1 MDPVLEALKK
11 ELEIEASRD
20 HVPIIRGPERA
31 LLLAAAEKASPKR
44 ILEIGTAIGYSSLL
58 LAERFPLAE
67 IDTLEID
74 PVRHARAEEVMRAAG
89 FSQRVHC
96 HLGDAAALLE
106 TLEGPYDFL
115 YLDGPKGQYLRQLK
129 AIEPKLSPHAVIAAD
144 NVLFRGMVESEAPV
158 PHRYRTLVMR
168 LREYIRYVKERY
180 ETTIYPEGDGLA
192 VSEKLGV
199 RSEEWRIKFIKRRE
213 VYIMRLHDGYQSNRS
228 EEKQAVCD
236 SCHEIGGA
244 FAKK

>member
-11 ELEIEASRD
+11 ELEIEAGRD

-31 LLLAAAEKASPKR
+31 LLLSAAEKASPKR

-74 PVRHARAEEVMRAAG
+74 SARHARAEEVMRAAG
-89 FSQRVHC
+89 FSHRVHC
-96 HLGDAAALLE
+96 HLGDAAELLE
-106 TLEGPYDFL
+106 TLEGSYDFL

-144 NVLFRGMVESEAPV
+144 NVLFRGMVESDAPV

-192 VSEKLGV
+192 VSEELEV
-199 RSEEWRIKFIKRRE
+199 RSEEWRC
-213 VYIMRLHDGYQSNRS
+213 GASNL
-228 EEKQAVCD
+228 
-236 SCHEIGGA
+236 
-244 FAKK
+244 